1 MGVSGQRHT
10 SATLYP
16 RGKDPLYPLN
26 RRLVGLRAG
35 LDTEARGKTFASTGD
50 RAPVV
55 RSSSMWSDTI
65 YMYVAYVGIGFLY
78 YMFLTGIVERRAEA
92 VQVKS

>member
-1 MGVSGQRHT
+1 
-10 SATLYP
+10 
-16 RGKDPLYPLN
+16 
-26 RRLVGLRAG
+26 VGLRAG
-35 LDTEARGKTFASTGD
+35 LDTEARGKTFASAGE

-65 YMYVAYVGIGFLY
+65 YMYVAYVGIGLY